1 MAGALSLCE
10 FPDSAMEQMR
20 SALQQIRKLVSLAE
34 MAVPD
39 QELLGRFIEH
49 TDEAAFTALVQR
61 HGDMVLGVCRRVLHD
76 AHHADDAWQATF
88 LVLAR
93 KAASVR
99 QRQSVGSW
107 LHGVAFHAAANL
119 KRDLARRRVHERLAI
134 GQHTAGAAAE
144 SWRDEWYILDE
155 ELQRLPER
163 LKMPLVL
170 CYLQG
175 KTQDEAARELGWSTG
190 TLRGRLN
197 RGRRLL
203 RLRLTRRGLT
213 LSTALAATLLASES
227 GWASLRSALP
237 AAVARAAVLS
247 ARGQVVAGLISPT
260 ILTLAEGVLQAMK
273 TKQQIGIVLLM
284 ILSLMTLGVGLT
296 YSQSPGSPVPADKP
310 LVKKAVGNAF
320 NNAAGGDA
328 ALQAAGDQVT
338 DLKDLVALT
347 EKDVAIR
354 QAESKVANAR
364 KLMAMAKLNILKK
377 KAAAARAS
385 EEYARA
391 KLDRVSNLAANA
403 AVGRELVDEAK
414 AAFQTALSLREESEE
429 AIALGEAEVAFEVAR
444 GEVSQAELEKMQ
456 LRLNQLQSRL
466 KAKN

>member
-1 MAGALSLCE
+1 
-10 FPDSAMEQMR
+10 MEQMR

-34 MAVPD
+34 TAVPD
-39 QELLGRFIEH
+39 QELLGRFVDH
-49 TDEAAFTALVQR
+49 SDEAAFAALVQR

-107 LHGVAFHAAANL
+107 LHGVAFHAAANM
-119 KRDLARRRVHERLAI
+119 KRNLARRRAHERLAI

-175 KTQDEAARELGWSTG
+175 KTQDEAARELGWSTS

-213 LSTALAATLLASES
+213 LSTALAATLVSSES
-227 GWASLRSALP
+227 GLASLPSSLP
-237 AAVARAAVLS
+237 ATVVKAAVLS
-247 ARGQVVAGLISPT
+247 ARGQAVAGLISPA
-260 ILTLAEGVLQAMK
+260 IITLAEGVVEVMK
-273 TKQQIGIVLLM
+273 TKQQIGIVIVM
-284 ILSLMTLGVGLT
+284 VVSLVTLGVGLT
-296 YSQSPGSPVPADKP
+296 YSQSPGSPAPDVKP
-310 LVKKAVGNAF
+310 LVKQAATVGNSALQVID
-320 NNAAGGDA
+320 GGSNF
-328 ALQAAGDQVT
+328 LQAAGDQVT

-347 EKDVAIR
+347 EKDVAIK

-364 KLMAMAKLNILKK
+364 KLMATAKLHILKK
-377 KAAAARAS
+377 KAVAARAS

-391 KLDRVSNLAANA
+391 KLDRLSNLAANA

-444 GEVSQAELEKMQ
+444 GEVSQAELEKTQ